1 MKKKCFNATIILI
14 IIVAFSSCKEKK
26 DSGRV
31 FSDISILDTL
41 IFDFPIRRVSLK
53 GQNFYSYDFYNKSL
67 LKHDLD
73 FQIVDSLGKWGEAP
87 HENLLIRNYEV
98 RSDNRVYIF
107 DTEKH
112 SFKIQDFS
120 DSVYYYHKFKSKVD
134 RGVVISDSLLFTVSD
149 RTGFKLDF
157 SVFNL
162 FDFSFKPV
170 QELNALMDD
179 EYSMLTYEGKLYSLD
194 NKIIHT
200 AYFSDFWFVYNNSFN
215 KVSVYDYLFDYDK
228 PEVVTVGGGIMLNGA
243 SEIILDS
250 FGNGDHVFMLSNVAD
265 RNFPEQRVLDIYDIN
280 KGNYLKS
287 YILPKHLDRLPT
299 EGFSLDS
306 NKVGVLYE
314 DSIIL
319 IQLN

>member
-1 MKKKCFNATIILI
+1 MKKRCFNATIILI

-26 DSGRV
+26 GSSRV
-31 FSDISILDTL
+31 FFDISILDTL
-41 IFDFPIRRVSLK
+41 TFDFPIRRVSSK

-67 LKHDLD
+67 LKHNLD

-98 RSDNRVYIF
+98 RSDNKVYIF

-120 DSVYYYHKFKSKVD
+120 DSVYFYHKFKSKVD

-149 RTGFKLDF
+149 RTGFRLNF
-157 SVFNL
+157 SFFNL

-170 QELNALMDD
+170 QELNALMDE

-194 NKIIHT
+194 EKIIHT
-200 AYFSDFWFVYNNSFN
+200 AYFSDFWFVYNSSLN
-215 KVSVYDYLFDYDK
+215 KVFVYDYLFDYDK
-228 PEVVTVGGGIMLNGA
+228 PEVVTVGGGIMLNGS

-250 FGNGDHVFMLSNVAD
+250 FGHGDYIFMLSNVAD

-280 KGNYLKS
+280 NGNYLKS

-299 EGFSLDS
+299 EGFSLKS
-306 NKVGVLYE
+306 NKVGFLYE